1 VVHEFGLDCWGAVV
15 TENVAMPDEPFS
27 ELTALARPAR
37 TLPTVQGSWGAR
49 ALDGITRY
57 LPVLLMALLAAF
69 TWWLVRNSPS
79 LDKAGGPAAPP
90 QTPDYTMRGFVL
102 SSYGPDGA
110 LRSRLEGD
118 VMQHFASTDTVE
130 VQRPRMR
137 TFDPAGHSMRA
148 SAQRARSNGDGS
160 QVQLLGDAVVIREP
174 GPGETPAD
182 RVEIRGEF
190 LEIFSKEERV
200 RSHLPVSVVSGRGEL
215 YGGTLDYRHADGLTE
230 LGGRVTGQLRPGS
243 GSP

>member
-1 VVHEFGLDCWGAVV
+1 MV
-15 TENVAMPDEPFS
+15 TEHAATPEEPFS
-27 ELTALARPAR
+27 ELTALARPAGPA
-37 TLPTVQGSWGAR
+37 PTAQGSWRAR
-49 ALDGITRY
+49 TLDGVTRY

-69 TWWLVRNSPS
+69 TWWLVRNAPS
-79 LDKAGGPAAPP
+79 LDKEGRPAAPP

-102 SSYGPDGA
+102 STYGPDGA
-110 LRSRLEGD
+110 LRSQLEGD

-137 TFDPAGHSMRA
+137 TFDAAGRSTRA

-174 GPGETPAD
+174 GTGETPAD

-190 LEIFSKEERV
+190 LEILSQEERV
-200 RSHLPVSVVSGRGEL
+200 RSHLPVSIVSGRGEL

-243 GSP
+243 ASR

>member
-1 VVHEFGLDCWGAVV
+1 MV
-15 TENVAMPDEPFS
+15 TERIAAPEEPFS
-27 ELTALARPAR
+27 ELTALARPAGPAPDAR
-37 TLPTVQGSWGAR
+37 GSWGAR
-49 ALDGITRY
+49 MLDGISRY

-69 TWWLVRNSPS
+69 TWWLVKNSPS
-79 LDKAGGPAAPP
+79 LDKAGGPAAAP

-102 SSYGPDGA
+102 TSYGPDGA
-110 LRSRLEGD
+110 LRSKLEGD

-148 SAQRARSNGDGS
+148 SAERARSNGDGS
-160 QVQLLGDAVVIREP
+160 QVQLLGDALVIREP

-182 RVEIRGEF
+182 RVEIRGDF

-215 YGGTLDYRHADGLTE
+215 YGGTLDYRHADGLTQ
-230 LGGRVTGQLRPGS
+230 LGGGVTGQFRPG
-243 GSP
+243 GASP

>member
-1 VVHEFGLDCWGAVV
+1 VV
-15 TENVAMPDEPFS
+15 TEHVAMPEEPFS
-27 ELTALARPAR
+27 ELTALARPAEPA
-37 TLPTVQGSWGAR
+37 PTAQGSWRAR
-49 ALDGITRY
+49 TLDGVTRY

-69 TWWLVRNSPS
+69 TWWLVRNAPS
-79 LDKAGGPAAPP
+79 LDREGRPAAPP

-102 SSYGPDGA
+102 STYGPDGA
-110 LRSRLEGD
+110 LRSQLEGD

-137 TFDPAGHSMRA
+137 TVDPAGRSTRA

-160 QVQLLGDAVVIREP
+160 RVQLLGDAVVIREP
-174 GPGETPAD
+174 GTGETPAD

-190 LEIFSKEERV
+190 LEILSQEERV
-200 RSHLPVSVVSGRGEL
+200 RSHLPVSIVSGRGEL

-243 GSP
+243 ASP

>member
-1 VVHEFGLDCWGAVV
+1 MV
-15 TENVAMPDEPFS
+15 TEHVATPEEPFS
-27 ELTALARPAR
+27 ELTALARPAEPA
-37 TLPTVQGSWGAR
+37 PTAQGSWRAR
-49 ALDGITRY
+49 TLDGVTRY

-69 TWWLVRNSPS
+69 TWWLVRNAPS
-79 LDKAGGPAAPP
+79 LDKEGRPAAPP

-102 SSYGPDGA
+102 STYGPDGA
-110 LRSRLEGD
+110 LRSQLEGD

-137 TFDPAGHSMRA
+137 TFDPAGRLTRA

-174 GPGETPAD
+174 GIGETPAD

-190 LEIFSKEERV
+190 LEILSQEERV
-200 RSHLPVSVVSGRGEL
+200 RSHLPVSIVSGRGEL

-243 GSP
+243 ASP